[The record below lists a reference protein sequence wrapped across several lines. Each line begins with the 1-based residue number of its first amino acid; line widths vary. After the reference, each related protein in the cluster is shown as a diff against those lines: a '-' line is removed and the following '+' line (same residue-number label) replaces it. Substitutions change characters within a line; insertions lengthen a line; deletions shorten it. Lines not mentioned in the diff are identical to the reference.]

1 MSNIPTPAHPPPPT
15 TQQIAGVLQS
25 ALNAGQ
31 TLLQSQP
38 HQLEALRTTFIQFYA
53 HPTFQLI
60 LGIPTQSPAP
70 STTTNNQLKA
80 ELTDIKSTLHM
91 LSKAVTGLQSKG
103 APAPKLPTPP
113 PKVAPS
119 AQVTGQKLTSAPP
132 TFAAKAA
139 TPARPSLIVDISKSP
154 IPKEDRPSATDLCE
168 KINERL
174 HNRGHKSMFLS
185 AAKWTGKGN
194 LVFTASPHTTSHQLQ
209 ALTPDIESLV
219 IEYLSVFTPNPTI
232 TSRPNVKWAKLLIN
246 GVPTGVRSPS
256 SLTTGTSSS
265 LSIAF
270 EDPDGS
276 QLKSLLSIRQLYL
289 FGARAKV
296 RRWKTASPQA
306 RTPQPSNPPS
316 QAPLGRLEHL
326 ALPPLDLDDNIMED
340 PPTSAPSP
348 RKRTLSALSPPT
360 TAKGKKKRVGGP
372 SGG

>member
-15 TQQIAGVLQS
+15 TQQIAG
-25 ALNAGQ
+25 
-31 TLLQSQP
+31 
-38 HQLEALRTTFIQFYA
+38 
-53 HPTFQLI
+53 
-60 LGIPTQSPAP
+60 SPAP

-154 IPKEDRPSATDLCE
+154 IPKEDRPSVTDLC
-168 KINERL
+168 
-174 HNRGHKSMFLS
+174 HKSMFLS

-246 GVPTGVRSPS
+246 GVPTGVKQDRGAYTPDECHNALNSHNPIYFVTIYANLRITQKPSWVRSPS

-296 RRWKTASPQA
+296 RHWKTALPQA

-326 ALPPLDLDDNIMED
+326 ALPPLDLNDDIMED

>member
-1 MSNIPTPAHPPPPT
+1 
-15 TQQIAGVLQS
+15 
-25 ALNAGQ
+25 
-31 TLLQSQP
+31 
-38 HQLEALRTTFIQFYA
+38 
-53 HPTFQLI
+53 
-60 LGIPTQSPAP
+60 
-70 STTTNNQLKA
+70 
-80 ELTDIKSTLHM
+80 
-91 LSKAVTGLQSKG
+91 
-103 APAPKLPTPP
+103 
-113 PKVAPS
+113 
-119 AQVTGQKLTSAPP
+119 
-132 TFAAKAA
+132 
-139 TPARPSLIVDISKSP
+139 
-154 IPKEDRPSATDLCE
+154 
-168 KINERL
+168 
-174 HNRGHKSMFLS
+174 MFLS

-246 GVPTGVRSPS
+246 GVPTGVKQDRGAYTPDECHNALNSHNPIYANLRITQKPSWVRSPS
-256 SLTTGTSSS
+256 SLTIGTSSS

-296 RRWKTASPQA
+296 RRWKTALPQA

-326 ALPPLDLDDNIMED
+326 ALPPLDLDDDIMED

-360 TAKGKKKRVGGP
+360 TAKGKKKRVTAGKLQRGDGVMKYMLVMQLFQKAIDSEVP
-372 SGG
+372 REYGVPVLSGGRRLCVLWMKAEAEALKDDLLQIA